1 MAISIPSALNPGAN
15 FVSQEDPFSSSK
27 TPCYDPCIPPATI
40 QEVPLKN
47 SLIPKETGNAVLRL
61 MLPAILACGVATGC
75 GPQTPQGGQP
85 PQGPLGSQGPQ
96 GTPGPQ
102 AAPASQ
108 SGLVGQ
114 WREVT
119 QGTTVTVTIQ
129 ANGQY
134 MILMQPPNGGAQ
146 SADGGP
152 YQLIAP
158 NTIVLT
164 VTDWSPKTKW
174 MYVPNPT
181 CGVPGVPVPTN
192 PQRDSCRQWQEWT
205 LPEPPGGTDTYVFN
219 GPNSVTMTDEHG
231 STTYTRVAT
240 Q

>member
-1 MAISIPSALNPGAN
+1 MK
-15 FVSQEDPFSSSK
+15 D
-27 TPCYDPCIPPATI
+27 
-40 QEVPLKN
+40 
-47 SLIPKETGNAVLRL
+47 SLIPKATGNVVLRRI
-61 MLPAILACGVATGC
+61 LPAILAGGFAIGC
-75 GPQTPQGGQP
+75 GPQPGQP
-85 PQGPLGSQGPQ
+85 GQPGPSPQGPQA
-96 GTPGPQ
+96 TPGPQ
-102 AAPASQ
+102 AGPTAQAPQASQ

-129 ANGQY
+129 ANGQF

-174 MYVPNPT
+174 EYVPNPT

-205 LPEPPGGTDTYVFN
+205 LPQPPGGTDTYVFS
-219 GPNSVTMTDEHG
+219 GPNSMTMTDEHG